1 MKSTILSLLA
11 GLLATGFSSARNPE
25 PLRFRGS
32 PGVPV
37 APGTAAR
44 KTVLVHGFMDTGSI
58 FRQLRR
64 HLEAQGV
71 HCLVPELNPSDGRG
85 GLENLAR
92 RLKADIDAQYGPD
105 APISIVAFSMGGL
118 VSRHYLQNLGGAARC
133 ERLLTVA
140 SPHHG
145 TWAAWLY
152 PSQGAGDMRPGSRFL
167 DGLGKTENRLH
178 RMAVVS
184 YRTPLD
190 LVIVPSTS
198 SVWDRAENI
207 AHPALL
213 HPLMLN
219 SSTVI
224 EDIGR
229 RILE

>member
-1 MKSTILSLLA
+1 MKSTLLTLLA
-11 GLLATGFSSARNPE
+11 GLFASGLSTARNPE
-25 PLRFRGS
+25 PLRFRGTTT
-32 PGVPV
+32 
-37 APGTAAR
+37 APAPAGAAVR
-44 KTVLVHGFMDTGSI
+44 KVVLVHGFLDRGSV
-58 FRQLRR
+58 FRLLRR

-85 GLENLAR
+85 GLESLAR
-92 RLKADIDAQYGPD
+92 QLKADIDAQYGPD
-105 APISIVAFSMGGL
+105 EPISIVAFSMGGL
-118 VSRHYLQNLGGAARC
+118 VSRHYLQSLGGAARC
-133 ERLLTVA
+133 ERLFTVA

-152 PSQGAGDMRPGSRFL
+152 PSQGAGEMRPGSGFL
-167 DGLGKTENRLH
+167 TDLGKTENRLGG
-178 RMAVVS
+178 MDVVS

-190 LVIVPSTS
+190 LIILPSTS

-213 HPLMLN
+213 HPLMLH
-219 SSTVI
+219 SPAVI